1 VERVI
6 IKDFKKAVKTLEDLK
21 SLGVKIAIDD
31 FGKGYSNLSLL
42 SEIPVDIV
50 KIDISLTRKIN
61 ENEKTKILIES
72 IAELCR
78 KLGIETVAE
87 GIETE
92 EELNFLRKYCDYLQG
107 YLLGKPLS
115 QEEFEKNFK
124 L

>member
-6 IKDFKKAVKTLEDLK
+6 IKDFKKAIKTLEGLK

-61 ENEKTKILIES
+61 ENEKAKVLIES

-78 KLGIETVAE
+78 KLGITVAE
-87 GIETE
+87 GVETE
-92 EELNFLRKYCDYLQG
+92 EELNFLRKHCDYLQG

-115 QEEFEKNFK
+115 QDEFEKNFK